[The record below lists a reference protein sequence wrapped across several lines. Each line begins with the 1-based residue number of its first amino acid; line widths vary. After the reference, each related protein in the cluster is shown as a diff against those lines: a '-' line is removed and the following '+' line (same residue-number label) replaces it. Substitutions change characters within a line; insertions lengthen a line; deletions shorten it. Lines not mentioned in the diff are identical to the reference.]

1 MWCLAS
7 EEADKQLFKVGLL
20 LARPQGPVSLYTSN
34 TMGLL
39 LALPQGLISLYT
51 SDTVSLGLINFP
63 GCDNLHHGFILSLYS
78 AFFFVRCLAFFF
90 LLCLALFLIF

>member
-63 GCDNLHHGFILSLYS
+63 GCDNLHHGFILSTQL
-78 AFFFVRCLAFFF
+78 FFFF
-90 LLCLALFLIF
+90 L